1 MITVRYTAPVDN
13 LFWNREAMGPI
24 GHKILKLLFDM
35 NFDSHPLI
43 VHVFSNGGAYLYQ
56 HILLA
61 MKQTDSYIDI
71 RGLIFDS
78 APGERRLMGLFR
90 ATSTIYGKEKRC
102 NCIVAWLITI
112 TIIAACTL
120 EVSHLI

>member
-1 MITVRYTAPVDN
+1 MRYTAPVEN
-13 LFWNREAMGPI
+13 LFWNREAMKPI
-24 GHKILKLLFDM
+24 GEKILKLLFDM

-61 MKQTDSYIDI
+61 MKQNSSNIDI

-78 APGERRLMGLFR
+78 APGERRIMSLYR
-90 ATSTIYGKEKRC
+90 ATSAIYGKERRF
-102 NCIVAWLITI
+102 NCLVSWLITL
-112 TIIAACTL
+112 TIVAAWTF
-120 EVSHLI
+120 EVNEAIN